1 MNTIDISRLSKTEKE
16 ALKTQLDA
24 EERNEKERII
34 RERENY
40 KQLEDATVR
49 EEVNE
54 LMRLSSLMMAAKDR
68 VFKAIGAVTDMQE
81 ELYKVKVDRKSRT
94 YNTQDFSMTL
104 KVGVRTNDGWDDTA
118 QVGVE
123 KVTTY
128 LRTMAKDANSADLVD
143 TVMGLLSKDKKGNMK
158 LSSIIQLERKAEK
171 SRDPE
176 FIDGIRIIKDAY
188 RPVDTC
194 AFIEAS
200 RRDENGKEQGIPL
213 SMSAINLA

>member
-1 MNTIDISRLSKTEKE
+1 MDISKLSKEEK
-16 ALKTQLDA
+16 AAIKAQLEA
-24 EERNEKERII
+24 EERNEKERVA

-40 KQLEDATVR
+40 KQLEDVTVR
-49 EEVNE
+49 EEVKE
-54 LMRLSSLMMAAKDR
+54 LMKLSSLMMEAKDR

-81 ELYKVKVDRKSRT
+81 ELFKVRINRKSRT
-94 YNTQDFSMTL
+94 YNTMDGSMKITL
-104 KVGVRTNDGWDDTA
+104 GVRTNDGWDDTA

-123 KVTTY
+123 KVMAY
-128 LRTMAKDANSADLVD
+128 LRTMAKDENSADLVD

-158 LSSIIQLERKAEK
+158 LSSILQLERKADK
-171 SRDPE
+171 SHDPE

-200 RRDENGKEQGIPL
+200 MRDENGKERGIPL
-213 SMSAINLA
+213 SMSAINLE